1 MTVSS
6 LSCSTAGGTR
16 LASLGA
22 GNYALD
28 GSSCSG
34 SAGGDYSLGFSGV
47 TDGFV
52 VNPEPV
58 TVNVSGSQTYGGSP
72 SFTYTTSPPGGDRFL
87 AQLLDG
93 GGHDLDQLLARPREL
108 HHRGLE
114 LFGQYAGADYSLTFS
129 GVSNGLGVTKAT
141 PVITWASPGTIL
153 YGTSLWV
160 PLSSTPSRRQ
170 TATRSWAATAT
181 RLRLERCSLPA
192 TARP

>member
-72 SFTYTTSPPGGDRFL
+72 SFTYTTSPPGVTVSSLSCSTVGDTTSINSS
-87 AQLLDG
+87 LDPG
-93 GGHDLDQLLARPREL
+93 SYTIAGSSCSAAR
-108 HHRGLE
+108 
-114 LFGQYAGADYSLTFS
+114 GADYSLGIG
-129 GVSNGLGVTKAT
+129 GVSGGFVVNPARVTVNVSGSQT
-141 PVITWASPGTIL
+141 YGGSPSFT
-153 YGTSLWV
+153 YTTS
-160 PLSSTPSRRQ
+160 PPG
-170 TATRSWAATAT
+170 
-181 RLRLERCSLPA
+181 
-192 TARP
+192 